1 LAVANDQREKIV
13 GGLRPTLSLTTEKMK
28 IGWMSNE

>member
-1 LAVANDQREKIV
+1 VANDQREKIV
-13 GGLRPTLSLTTEKMK
+13 GGLRHTRSLTTEKMK